1 MNARHSAY
9 IDYYDDQF
17 IYFMNCYCLLGCWL
31 LAPQFEC
38 LKVSTGYLWC
48 NPIVHDEY
56 SNTYSCLKDLHY
68 NLKDNTSKKTWCHVC
83 NERTNV
89 KDIFQWECRIVF
101 YCSRECAKSHGRD
114 MRVNVRNTGCTQCT
128 IQAKNSENG
137 SADDSYCVKCARSKC
152 G

>member
-1 MNARHSAY
+1 LGITATATLLITQMVVDWALSHSQRNHL
-9 IDYYDDQF
+9 I
-17 IYFMNCYCLLGCWL
+17 
-31 LAPQFEC
+31 
-38 LKVSTGYLWC
+38 VSPRELVKFFDRKSAC
-48 NPIVHDEY
+48 
-56 SNTYSCLKDLHY
+56 SCLKDLYY

-128 IQAKNSENG
+128 IQAKNSEIG
-137 SADDSYCVKCARSKC
+137 SAEW
-152 G
+152 